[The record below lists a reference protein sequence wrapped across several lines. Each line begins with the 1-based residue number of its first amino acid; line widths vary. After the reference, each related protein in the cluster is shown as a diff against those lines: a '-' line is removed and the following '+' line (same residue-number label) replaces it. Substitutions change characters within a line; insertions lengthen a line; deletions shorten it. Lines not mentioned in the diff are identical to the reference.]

1 MPKLLKEYLETF
13 PTNEVI
19 RVPKIIEFMRGEGI
33 EGKQKSLYSYIYSL
47 LDDLAEEKT
56 LQKEK
61 GVGYF
66 KPDRFHPMADELC
79 KA

>member
-1 MPKLLKEYLETF
+1 
-13 PTNEVI
+13 
-19 RVPKIIEFMRGEGI
+19 MRGEGI

-61 GVGYF
+61 
-66 KPDRFHPMADELC
+66 
-79 KA
+79 